1 MPNWCQN
8 TLKVMGDASEMKR
21 FKEIGIKPDTET
33 NEPVWV
39 MSRYFPTPEPL
50 LRTISPSSSALGKQF
65 TNEWEIL
72 NAQRQL
78 AEGKTDV
85 VVPEGIPC
93 ANNSPE
99 ACAKLKSEYGTDEW
113 YTWNVNNWGTKWDC
127 DTRDTGIDT
136 NEDTVLQV
144 SFDSAWSPPTSWLQK
159 VQQDFP
165 TLKFKLTYSESGC
178 GFAGMLYTGDFEEGE
193 EPFLE
198 EEEGEILYRDDVGE
212 ACHYNSE
219 KECYVLT
226 ATGEPYHDEDGEIDY
241 DFYPEE
247 YSSCESNIVW
257 FEK

>member
-8 TLKVMGDASEMKR
+8 SLKVMGDASEMKR

-50 LRTISPSSSALGKQF
+50 LRTISPSSSALGKLF

-72 NAQRQL
+72 NAQKQL

-113 YTWNVNNWGTKWDC
+113 YSWNNSNWGTKWDC
-127 DTRDTGIDT
+127 HTRDTGIDT
-136 NEDTVLQV
+136 NEDTVLQF
-144 SFDSAWSPPTSWLQK
+144 SFDSAWSPPTFWLQK

-165 TLKFKLTYSESGC
+165 TLKFKLTYSESGV
-178 GFAGMLYTGDFEEGE
+178 GFAGMLYTGEFEEGE
-193 EPFLE
+193 EPFME
-198 EEEGEILYRDDVGE
+198 EEEGEILYRDEDGE

-257 FEK
+257 FEE